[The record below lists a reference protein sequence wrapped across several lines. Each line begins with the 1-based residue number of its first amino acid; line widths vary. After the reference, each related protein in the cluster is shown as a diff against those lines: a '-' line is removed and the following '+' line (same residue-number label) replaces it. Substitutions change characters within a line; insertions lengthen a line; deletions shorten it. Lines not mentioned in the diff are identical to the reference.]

1 MNSGNHVLKEKC
13 KKIATAFATIVQK
26 VCPMRAAHKKTA
38 SLPCVTIQKQFPSIF
53 SESTKASAL
62 YIIRFC
68 NVCDDVRILMTSVY
82 VGFVFRKLRMHRLR
96 VWIGMETVAD
106 PISAYWMWVGE
117 RAGYSIAT
125 TIFCNVYPPSTLAKQ
140 RAAKTILP
148 KLLFCRFVFFLNMRQ
163 LFFTFFSSS
172 FLQKTS
178 RFWQWVVV
186 LLVWVLFL
194 LV

>member
-1 MNSGNHVLKEKC
+1 MFSRKSVR
-13 KKIATAFATIVQK
+13 KIATAFATIVQK
-26 VCPMRAAHKKTA
+26 VCPMRAAHKKKTA

-148 KLLFCRFVFFLNMRQ
+148 KLLFCRFVFFLNVRQ
-163 LFFTFFSSS
+163 LFFTFFSTS

-186 LLVWVLFL
+186 LLVWALFL

>member
-1 MNSGNHVLKEKC
+1 
-13 KKIATAFATIVQK
+13 
-26 VCPMRAAHKKTA
+26 MRAAHKKTA

-106 PISAYWMWVGE
+106 PISAYWMWGGE
-117 RAGYSIAT
+117 RTGYSIAT

-148 KLLFCRFVFFLNMRQ
+148 KLLFCRFVFFFPQCATIIFYNFQHIVFAKNKPILTMSCCFACLGIVFACLAIVFAILGFPER
-163 LFFTFFSSS
+163 
-172 FLQKTS
+172 
-178 RFWQWVVV
+178 
-186 LLVWVLFL
+186 
-194 LV
+194 

>member
-1 MNSGNHVLKEKC
+1 
-13 KKIATAFATIVQK
+13 
-26 VCPMRAAHKKTA
+26 
-38 SLPCVTIQKQFPSIF
+38 
-53 SESTKASAL
+53 
-62 YIIRFC
+62 
-68 NVCDDVRILMTSVY
+68 MTSVY

-148 KLLFCRFVFFLNMRQ
+148 KLLFCSFVFSSMCDNYFLHFSAHRFCKKQADSDNEL
-163 LFFTFFSSS
+163 LFCLFGHCFCLFSHCFCNFGFPRKVQNIVAKNSVAKS
-172 FLQKTS
+172 VISENQYYTFLQFICKKCNPPQT
-178 RFWQWVVV
+178 F
-186 LLVWVLFL
+186 
-194 LV
+194 